1 MHFIHPIMQNLFTK
15 IVIYLKIFNCVL
27 GEVMNLDL
35 QLRSTD
41 GTSSQ
46 WTENEDNGVVSSG
59 DMRNDTPSTNAA
71 DEKHESSPSE
81 EMQCR
86 VCRFKTCY
94 KSLMIFHLRQHL
106 KDTYWCDFCNV
117 CLPEGALGQME
128 KVCEESYGVT
138 DTDIDDVGHA
148 FADMQ
153 DETAQQE
160 AEINDAGVEVVS
172 ESDTGML
179 TNSMDLML
187 TVLPVSAEVAP
198 QETVIESD
206 RNETGVST
214 EDTLQLS
221 IENNE
226 NSSSLHHAHSICNN
240 VKCVRILNEMGM
252 IITQE
257 IGSVGKGKDSG
268 TVVYEELLDSQFPS
282 QTTDC
287 STVDLTVESQALGDE
302 SKDQHILSSCVG
314 SENNRGSVLNE
325 LGLNMEHIRNRQFRV
340 LNEMGVIE
348 VVSVESTEQLMLD
361 NLSCDVNEMRVN
373 VTPGMMT
380 YSNNDRRLNASL
392 VDNSS

>member
-1 MHFIHPIMQNLFTK
+1 MQNLFSK
-15 IVIYLKIFNCVL
+15 ILIYLKNFNCVL

-35 QLRSTD
+35 QLRSAD

-46 WTENEDNGVVSSG
+46 WTENEDIGVVSSG
-59 DMRNDTPSTNAA
+59 DMRNDTPSTNVA
-71 DEKHESSPSE
+71 DKKHESSPSE

-117 CLPEGALGQME
+117 CLPEGTLGQME
-128 KVCEESYGVT
+128 KVGEESHSVT

-148 FADMQ
+148 VADMQ
-153 DETAQQE
+153 DETAQQQT
-160 AEINDAGVEVVS
+160 EINDAKVEVVS

-198 QETVIESD
+198 QETVIQSD

-221 IENNE
+221 NE

-257 IGSVGKGKDSG
+257 IGSVGEGKDSG
-268 TVVYEELLDSQFPS
+268 TVACEELLDSQFPS

-302 SKDQHILSSCVG
+302 SKDQHILSSCLG
-314 SENNRGSVLNE
+314 GENSKGSVLNE

-348 VVSVESTEQLMLD
+348 VVSVEPTEQLMLD

>member
-1 MHFIHPIMQNLFTK
+1 
-15 IVIYLKIFNCVL
+15 
-27 GEVMNLDL
+27 MNLDL

-46 WTENEDNGVVSSG
+46 WRENEDNDVVSSG
-59 DMRNDTPSTNAA
+59 DMRNDTSSSTAT

-81 EMQCR
+81 EMQRR

-117 CLPEGALGQME
+117 CLPEGTVGQMGE
-128 KVCEESYGVT
+128 AGEESRTVT
-138 DTDIDDVGHA
+138 GNDIDDDGHA
-148 FADMQ
+148 IADMQ
-153 DETAQQE
+153 DEVAQQE
-160 AEINDAGVEVVS
+160 AEINDAGVKVVT

-179 TNSMDLML
+179 ANSMDLMIA
-187 TVLPVSAEVAP
+187 VLPVSAEVAP
-198 QETVIESD
+198 QDTVIESD

-221 IENNE
+221 NENSE
-226 NSSSLHHAHSICNN
+226 NSSSLHHTQSISNS

-257 IGSVGKGKDSG
+257 IGSVGEGKDNG
-268 TVVYEELLDSQFPS
+268 TVACEEFLDSHFPS

-302 SKDQHILSSCVG
+302 SKGHHILSKCLG
-314 SENNRGSVLNE
+314 GENNKGSVLNE
-325 LGLNMEHIRNRQFRV
+325 LGLNMEQIRNRQFRV

-361 NLSCDVNEMRVN
+361 SLSCDVNEMRVN

-380 YSNNDRRLNASL
+380 YSNNDRRLNAAL

>member
-1 MHFIHPIMQNLFTK
+1 MQNLFTK
-15 IVIYLKIFNCVL
+15 IVIYLQISNCVL

-59 DMRNDTPSTNAA
+59 DMRNDTLSTSAA

-106 KDTYWCDFCNV
+106 QDTYWCDFCNV
-117 CLPEGALGQME
+117 CLPEGTVGQME
-128 KVCEESYGVT
+128 NAGEESHGVT
-138 DTDIDDVGHA
+138 GTDIDDAGHA
-148 FADMQ
+148 VADIQ
-153 DETAQQE
+153 DEMAQEE
-160 AEINDAGVEVVS
+160 AEINDAGVKVVS

-198 QETVIESD
+198 QDTIIKSD
-206 RNETGVST
+206 KNETGLST
-214 EDTLQLS
+214 EEPLQLS
-221 IENNE
+221 NEIDE
-226 NSSSLHHAHSICNN
+226 NSSSLRHAQSICNS

-257 IGSVGKGKDSG
+257 IGSVGEGKDSG
-268 TVVYEELLDSQFPS
+268 TVACEELLDSQFPS
-282 QTTDC
+282 QTTNC
-287 STVDLTVESQALGDE
+287 STIDLTVESQALGDE
-302 SKDQHILSSCVG
+302 SKDQHILSRCLG
-314 SENNRGSVLNE
+314 SENNKGSVLNE
-325 LGLNMEHIRNRQFRV
+325 LGLNVEQIRTRQFRV

>member
-15 IVIYLKIFNCVL
+15 IVIYLQIFNCVL

-41 GTSSQ
+41 DTSSQ
-46 WTENEDNGVVSSG
+46 WTENEHNGVMSS
-59 DMRNDTPSTNAA
+59 DDTRNDTPSTNAA

-117 CLPEGALGQME
+117 CLPEGTVGQME
-128 KVCEESYGVT
+128 KAGEESHGVT
-138 DTDIDDVGHA
+138 DTDIDVGHA
-148 FADMQ
+148 VADMQ
-153 DETAQQE
+153 DEMTQQE

-187 TVLPVSAEVAP
+187 TVLPVSADVSS
-198 QETVIESD
+198 QETIIESD
-206 RNETGVST
+206 MNETGVST

-221 IENNE
+221 DENNE
-226 NSSSLHHAHSICNN
+226 NSSSLHHAQSICNS

-257 IGSVGKGKDSG
+257 IGSVGEGKDSG
-268 TVVYEELLDSQFPS
+268 TVACEELLDSQFPS

-287 STVDLTVESQALGDE
+287 STVDLTVGSQVLGGE
-302 SKDQHILSSCVG
+302 SKDQHILTTCLD
-314 SENNRGSVLNE
+314 SENNKGSVLNE

-348 VVSVESTEQLMLD
+348 VVSVESTEQLILD

-380 YSNNDRRLNASL
+380 YSNHERRLNASL

>member
-15 IVIYLKIFNCVL
+15 TVIYLQIFNCVL

-59 DMRNDTPSTNAA
+59 DMRNDTPSTNAT
-71 DEKHESSPSE
+71 DEKHEPSPSE

-117 CLPEGALGQME
+117 CLPEGTVGQME
-128 KVCEESYGVT
+128 KAGEESHGVT
-138 DTDIDDVGHA
+138 DTDIDVGHA
-148 FADMQ
+148 AADMQ
-153 DETAQQE
+153 DEMAQQE
-160 AEINDAGVEVVS
+160 AEINDAGVKVVS
-172 ESDTGML
+172 EPDTGLL

-198 QETVIESD
+198 QETVIESHM
-206 RNETGVST
+206 NETGVST

-221 IENNE
+221 NENNE
-226 NSSSLHHAHSICNN
+226 NSSSLHHAQSICSS

-257 IGSVGKGKDSG
+257 IGSLGEGKDSG
-268 TVVYEELLDSQFPS
+268 TVACEELLDSQFSS

-287 STVDLTVESQALGDE
+287 NTVDLTVESQALGVE
-302 SKDQHILSSCVG
+302 SKDQHILSRCLG
-314 SENNRGSVLNE
+314 SENNKGSVLNE

-380 YSNNDRRLNASL
+380 YSNHERRLNASL

>member
-1 MHFIHPIMQNLFTK
+1 MHFIHPIIKNLFTK
-15 IVIYLKIFNCVL
+15 IVIYLQIFNCVL

-35 QLRSTD
+35 PLRSTD

-86 VCRFKTCY
+86 VCRFRTCY

-117 CLPEGALGQME
+117 CLPEGTVGQME
-128 KVCEESYGVT
+128 KAGEESHSVT
-138 DTDIDDVGHA
+138 DTDIDVGHA
-148 FADMQ
+148 VADMQ
-153 DETAQQE
+153 DEVAHQE
-160 AEINDAGVEVVS
+160 TEINDSGVKVVS
-172 ESDTGML
+172 ESDSGML

-187 TVLPVSAEVAP
+187 TVLPVSAEVSP

-206 RNETGVST
+206 MNETGVST

-221 IENNE
+221 NEDNE
-226 NSSSLHHAHSICNN
+226 NSSSLHHAQSICNS
-240 VKCVRILNEMGM
+240 VKCIRILNEMGM

-257 IGSVGKGKDSG
+257 IGSVGEGKDCG
-268 TVVYEELLDSQFPS
+268 TVACEELLDSQFPS
-282 QTTDC
+282 QTTNC

-302 SKDQHILSSCVG
+302 SKDQHILSRCLG
-314 SENNRGSVLNE
+314 GENNKGSVLNE

-380 YSNNDRRLNASL
+380 YSNHERRLNASL
-392 VDNSS
+392 VDHST

>member
-1 MHFIHPIMQNLFTK
+1 MRFIHPIMQNLFTK
-15 IVIYLKIFNCVL
+15 IVVCLQIFNCVL

-46 WTENEDNGVVSSG
+46 WTENEDNGLMSSG

-71 DEKHESSPSE
+71 DEEHESSPSE

-86 VCRFKTCY
+86 VCKFKTCY

-117 CLPEGALGQME
+117 CLPEGTVGQME
-128 KVCEESYGVT
+128 RAGEESHGVT
-138 DTDIDDVGHA
+138 DTDIDVGHVV
-148 FADMQ
+148 ADMQ
-153 DETAQQE
+153 DEMTQQE
-160 AEINDAGVEVVS
+160 AEINDVGVKVVN
-172 ESDTGML
+172 EPDNGML

-198 QETVIESD
+198 QETVTESD
-206 RNETGVST
+206 MNETRVST

-221 IENNE
+221 NE
-226 NSSSLHHAHSICNN
+226 NTSSLHHAQSICNG

-257 IGSVGKGKDSG
+257 MGSVGEDKDSG
-268 TVVYEELLDSQFPS
+268 TVACEELMDSQFPS
-282 QTTDC
+282 QTTNC

-302 SKDQHILSSCVG
+302 SKDQHILSRCLG
-314 SENNRGSVLNE
+314 GENNKGSVLNE
-325 LGLNMEHIRNRQFRV
+325 LGLNMEHIRNRHFRV

-361 NLSCDVNEMRVN
+361 NLSCDVNEMKVN

-380 YSNNDRRLNASL
+380 YSNHERRLNASL
-392 VDNSS
+392 VDNFS

>member
-1 MHFIHPIMQNLFTK
+1 
-15 IVIYLKIFNCVL
+15 
-27 GEVMNLDL
+27 MNLDL
-35 QLRSTD
+35 QVRSTD

-117 CLPEGALGQME
+117 CLPEGTVGQME
-128 KVCEESYGVT
+128 KTGEESHGVT
-138 DTDIDDVGHA
+138 DIDTDDVGHA
-148 FADMQ
+148 IADMQ
-153 DETAQQE
+153 DEMTQQE
-160 AEINDAGVEVVS
+160 AEINDAGVKVIS

-179 TNSMDLML
+179 TDGMDLML

-206 RNETGVST
+206 RNETVNT
-214 EDTLQLS
+214 EDALQLS
-221 IENNE
+221 NENDE
-226 NSSSLHHAHSICNN
+226 NSSSLHHAESICNS
-240 VKCVRILNEMGM
+240 VKCVRILNEMGL

-257 IGSVGKGKDSG
+257 IGSVGEGRDSG
-268 TVVYEELLDSQFPS
+268 TVVCEELLDSQFPS

-287 STVDLTVESQALGDE
+287 STVDLTIESQALGDE
-302 SKDQHILSSCVG
+302 SKDQHILSRCLG
-314 SENNRGSVLNE
+314 GENDKGNVLNE
-325 LGLNMEHIRNRQFRV
+325 FGLNMEHIRNRQFRV
-340 LNEMGVIE
+340 LNELGVIE

>member
-1 MHFIHPIMQNLFTK
+1 MQNLFTK
-15 IVIYLKIFNCVL
+15 IVIYLQVFNCVL
-27 GEVMNLDL
+27 GEVLNLDL
-35 QLRSTD
+35 QLRPTD

-46 WTENEDNGVVSSG
+46 WTEKEDNVVVSSG
-59 DMRNDTPSTNAA
+59 DMRNDTPSTNGA
-71 DEKHESSPSE
+71 DEKHVSPPSE
-81 EMQCR
+81 EIQCR

-117 CLPEGALGQME
+117 CLPEGTVGQVI
-128 KVCEESYGVT
+128 KVGEESHGVT
-138 DTDIDDVGHA
+138 DTYIDDVGHA
-148 FADMQ
+148 VADMQ
-153 DETAQQE
+153 DEMAQE
-160 AEINDAGVEVVS
+160 AEINDAGVKVVS

-187 TVLPVSAEVAP
+187 TVLPVSAEVTP
-198 QETVIESD
+198 QDTVIESD
-206 RNETGVST
+206 RIEPGVST

-221 IENNE
+221 NENNE
-226 NSSSLHHAHSICNN
+226 NSSSLHHAQSICNN

-257 IGSVGKGKDSG
+257 IGSVGEGKDCG
-268 TVVYEELLDSQFPS
+268 TVACEEFLNSQFPS

-302 SKDQHILSSCVG
+302 SKDQHILSSCLG
-314 SENNRGSVLNE
+314 SENNKGSVLNE
-325 LGLNMEHIRNRQFRV
+325 LGLNVEHIRNRQFRV

>member
-1 MHFIHPIMQNLFTK
+1 MHFIYPIVQNLFIK
-15 IVIYLKIFNCVL
+15 ILICVQIFNCVL

-59 DMRNDTPSTNAA
+59 DIRNDTPNSTVT

-117 CLPEGALGQME
+117 CLPEGTVGQMD
-128 KVCEESYGVT
+128 KAGEESHSVT
-138 DTDIDDVGHA
+138 DADIDDIGLAV
-148 FADMQ
+148 ADTQ

-160 AEINDAGVEVVS
+160 AEINDAGVKVVS
-172 ESDTGML
+172 ESDTGIL
-179 TNSMDLML
+179 ADSMDLMIA
-187 TVLPVSAEVAP
+187 VLPVSAEVAP
-198 QETVIESD
+198 QDNVIESD
-206 RNETGVST
+206 RNEIGVST

-221 IENNE
+221 NENNE
-226 NSSSLHHAHSICNN
+226 NSSSLHHAQSICNS

-257 IGSVGKGKDSG
+257 IGSVGEGKDNG
-268 TVVYEELLDSQFPS
+268 TVVCEELLDSQFPS

-287 STVDLTVESQALGDE
+287 STVDLTVESQALEDE
-302 SKDQHILSSCVG
+302 SKGQHILSKCLG
-314 SENNRGSVLNE
+314 AENNKGSVLNE
-325 LGLNMEHIRNRQFRV
+325 LGLNMEQISSRQFRV

-348 VVSVESTEQLMLD
+348 VVSVEPTEQLMLD